1 MFATWLLALSTF
13 WHMHVSIFLLLA
25 WRIAWGFWFHH
36 IVVPAK
42 SDSELGC
49 SDSVW
54 CHIRLWSPIPTNW
67 IKVYKIW
74 KRKFYL
80 VGISLEKLCASKF
93 WINPRTRV
101 LFMGP
106 LKYAQGPLIGG
117 RGTGVTDGWILWTS
131 INFMLLFVTENNK
144 GLEPLSVYIILL
156 LTGNLTWPI
165 IIYLIRSN
173 ILAMILFTENNNGL
187 EPTKI
192 SFNYLDPL

>member
-1 MFATWLLALSTF
+1 
-13 WHMHVSIFLLLA
+13 
-25 WRIAWGFWFHH
+25 
-36 IVVPAK
+36 
-42 SDSELGC
+42 
-49 SDSVW
+49 
-54 CHIRLWSPIPTNW
+54 
-67 IKVYKIW
+67 
-74 KRKFYL
+74 
-80 VGISLEKLCASKF
+80 
-93 WINPRTRV
+93 
-101 LFMGP
+101 MGP

-173 ILAMILFTENNNGL
+173 ILAMILFTENNNSL

>member
-1 MFATWLLALSTF
+1 
-13 WHMHVSIFLLLA
+13 
-25 WRIAWGFWFHH
+25 
-36 IVVPAK
+36 
-42 SDSELGC
+42 
-49 SDSVW
+49 
-54 CHIRLWSPIPTNW
+54 
-67 IKVYKIW
+67 
-74 KRKFYL
+74 
-80 VGISLEKLCASKF
+80 
-93 WINPRTRV
+93 
-101 LFMGP
+101 MGP

-156 LTGNLTWPI
+156 LTGNLTRPI

-187 EPTKI
+187 EPTKN